1 MGLGTISSFL
11 SIGGGPVN
19 VCVLNLFF
27 SMNAKEAAVNSLIT
41 ILFSQMTKVFTS
53 IDNVFA
59 GHYDL
64 TMLPVMV
71 IGGILGGIIGSKL
84 NKNMSNEF
92 IVKVLNMVILSLVL
106 LNIYNVLGAFRQIY

>member
-1 MGLGTISSFL
+1 
-11 SIGGGPVN
+11 
-19 VCVLNLFF
+19 
-27 SMNAKEAAVNSLIT
+27 MNTKEAAVNSILT
-41 ILFSQMTKVFTS
+41 ILFSQAPKIFTS

-71 IGGILGGIIGSKL
+71 TGGILGGIIGSNL

-92 IVKVLNMVILSLVL
+92 IVRVLNMVILSLVL
-106 LNIYNVLGAFRQIY
+106 LNIYNVLGVFR

>member
-1 MGLGTISSFL
+1 MF
-11 SIGGGPVN
+11 VY
-19 VCVLNLFF
+19 LFF